1 MTYLKLLHYE
11 IEDGITISEENFFTL
26 VIENKKFLLK
36 ILMELKRQVEDG
48 CDGGFSLTLNDKL
61 LNLEKSASI
70 IFDFTN
76 INFNSRQIINL
87 LGKKFSDFLVLGEQ
101 VGLLS
106 QLESIIL
113 NLAEDFRLQSGLNVE
128 YNTTMNGT
136 NLAKVC
142 SLKIADNEQNLLE
155 RLCEYVNL
163 LCDLKPLKLIV
174 LVFGKH
180 FMSKKE
186 IENFNK
192 YCLDKDARLLL
203 IEGADKTELLSNE
216 KRLII
221 DEDLCT
227 IPLGYSD

>member
-1 MTYLKLLHYE
+1 MTDLKLLHYE
-11 IEDGITISEENFFTL
+11 IEYEITISEDKFFTL
-26 VIENKKFLLK
+26 VIENKKCLLK
-36 ILMELKRQVEDG
+36 ILMELKSQIEDG
-48 CDGGFSLTLNDKL
+48 CNGGFTLMRNDKL
-61 LNLEKSASI
+61 LNLEKSVSI
-70 IFDFTN
+70 IFDFIN
-76 INFNSRQIINL
+76 INFNSRQIRNL
-87 LGKKFSDFLVLGEQ
+87 LGKKFSDFLALGEQ
-101 VGLLS
+101 LESLT
-106 QLESIIL
+106 QLESIIF

-128 YNTTMNGT
+128 YDTTMNGT

-180 FMSKKE
+180 FMSKNE

-203 IEGADKTELLSNE
+203 IEGADKTELFSNE

-221 DEDLCT
+221 DDDMCT
-227 IPLGYSD
+227 IPIGY